1 MRVYHRRVDSETKE
15 TPLDRFRV
23 LGPPQI
29 PAMVLVRKAFL
40 FSETRTVTKTATVSL
55 FGNHYEVDQALIE
68 GASNSSSI
76 P

>member
-1 MRVYHRRVDSETKE
+1 
-15 TPLDRFRV
+15 
-23 LGPPQI
+23 
-29 PAMVLVRKAFL
+29 MVLVRKAFL